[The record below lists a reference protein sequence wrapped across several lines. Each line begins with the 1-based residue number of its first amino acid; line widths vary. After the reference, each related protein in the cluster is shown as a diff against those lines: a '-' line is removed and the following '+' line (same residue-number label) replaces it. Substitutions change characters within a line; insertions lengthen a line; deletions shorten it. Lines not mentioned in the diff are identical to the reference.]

1 MEMQAAVMT
10 SGAHPLCE
18 TFASPV
24 EREGAVVVNVKAAA
38 LTRVDIAVASGR
50 HYTKPPPGRFVLG
63 REGVGVLA
71 EGQRV
76 YFNFNSCLWPFGSM
90 AEQTLVHPSC
100 LLDVPE
106 GIPDALAAAL
116 GNAGLAAWLPLSWRA
131 RLQPGETV
139 LVIGATGLSGLIAVA
154 AARLLGAGRVI
165 AAGRNPEALL
175 RCQALGADAIV
186 NLNETSD
193 LTAAYTEAARGPIDV
208 VLDYLC
214 GPPAEAALEALATGG
229 RMVHIGTTVAT
240 EMKLPGQSLRRTSAD
255 ILGFAYYHA
264 PIEVQQQAYSAL
276 CRHAVAGRIAIDF
289 ETLPLRDVFKAW
301 ERQLAGSRRRLVL
314 LP

>member
-90 AEQTLVHPSC
+90 AEQTLVDPNS
-100 LLDVPE
+100 LLEVPE

-154 AARLLGAGRVI
+154 AARLLGAGRVV

-175 RCQALGADAIV
+175 RCRALGADAIV
-186 NLNETSD
+186 NLNESSD
-193 LTAAYTEAARGPIDV
+193 LAAAYADAARGPIDV

-214 GPPAEAALEALATGG
+214 GPPAEAALAVLAEGG
-229 RMVHIGTTVAT
+229 RLVHIGTTVAN
-240 EMKLPGQSLRRTSAD
+240 EMKVPGQLLRRTSAD

-264 PIEVQQQAYSAL
+264 PIKVQQEAYSAL
-276 CRHAVAGRIAIDF
+276 CRHALAGRIAIDI
-289 ETLPLRDVFKAW
+289 ETLRLGDVRKAW
-301 ERQLAGSRRRLVL
+301 DRQLAGSRKRLVL
-314 LP
+314 QR